1 VANAPVSPAGRS
13 NSKCYLIALVLRVW
27 LWRTNSYS
35 AASYDVLFLTTPV
48 TKVIIP
54 EATYAAMCSTI
65 GSQIWLTGFEGEGE
79 AINGRQPILFDGS
92 NKTCEVPEG
101 SKGGAMMFRT
111 LLALFLIWFS
121 FLPGSGARAQN
132 AAPSAGQWALL
143 IGVNDYPGEIQD
155 LRFARD
161 DARALKDL
169 LVSSAGFK
177 AERVRLLTDDSVG
190 AERATKQNILAALSG
205 LATTVQPNDQII
217 VFLAGHG
224 IVRGIGPDAKSYF
237 LPVDVNAQD
246 STTLEQTGLDMEELG
261 RRLSALPASQFT
273 IFVDACR
280 EDPFPGRGLKGN
292 TMTDVMARGLRIVKR
307 STTTV
312 SNARVEAPTSV
323 IFYACRIGERAYEN
337 PQLGHG
343 VFTYYILR
351 GLKELAARPDGR
363 VEAGLLAGYLRDNVR
378 KWALEMASTTKL
390 PAEQTPTM
398 VATEVRGPVLI
409 ARVLPVAG
417 GAPTSKSP
425 GAVTLQTSPEG
436 AVLTLNGQTA
446 GSGPIFKELPPG
458 QYTARAVQAGFQPL
472 ETKFT
477 VLPGYHQEVVLT
489 LQPMAAN
496 GSYDKGVAFESQ
508 RLWPQ
513 AIASYEQ
520 ALREDPNAL
529 ASYERLANVYTKNNR
544 ESEAITLLT
553 AALQKFPNN
562 ATLLAHRSRA
572 RSALLTPDVKPNEV
586 VPAVAPVVAPEPNNK
601 KGKDAEETEPTS
613 KSEKKGGKKSG
624 KKSKAD
630 TQTADLSE
638 FGFAEPQKKSK
649 QDEAE
654 GKAESKSG
662 KKKKQKDEEVVEQ
675 PVQKTA
681 APVNTSRSVGPLNAA
696 SAVLEAV
703 RDAEQAVQ
711 AEPNLP
717 AAQVALGFAYL
728 LDPQTLSKALDAFV
742 RASTLAPDDAEAYYG
757 IGYVYRLQQ
766 QFQQAIPQLKKAVEL
781 RPEYY
786 EAQREL
792 AYCYHGQGDTDQA
805 IRQYQLASG
814 HRGKTKSAD
823 EVAANNLALASLYKK
838 KGEQVGGKEGE
849 EYKKASQ
856 AYEVEANHYS
866 PSLKGASK
874 VLVGAGVSK
883 LVERALP
890 EVFSKFLGG
899 TNKGGGSNNSGNN
912 NQGGIQPKLPG
923 GVKVPIPV
931 KVPGK
936 IKLSDKVEIPLKT
949 ELPGKI
955 KLPTKKES
963 SPKVETPVKPSK
975 STKQT
980 ESSKK
985 DSPIKIAVP
994 IKKGSSKVESSSKRV
1009 EPSKKEDSSQK
1020 ESSSGKVE
1028 VIKKESLIKKLP
1040 LR

>member
-1 VANAPVSPAGRS
+1 
-13 NSKCYLIALVLRVW
+13 
-27 LWRTNSYS
+27 
-35 AASYDVLFLTTPV
+35 
-48 TKVIIP
+48 
-54 EATYAAMCSTI
+54 
-65 GSQIWLTGFEGEGE
+65 
-79 AINGRQPILFDGS
+79 
-92 NKTCEVPEG
+92 
-101 SKGGAMMFRT
+101 MFRT
-111 LLALFLIWFS
+111 LLALFLFVFGFWGK
-121 FLPGSGARAQN
+121 GSDAQAQAVGN
-132 AAPSAGQWALL
+132 QWALL

-190 AERATKQNILAALSG
+190 AERATKQNILAALSS

-224 IVRGIGPDAKSYF
+224 VVRGIGPDAKSYF

-246 STTLEQTGLDMEELG
+246 STTLEQTGLDMEDLG

-307 STTTV
+307 STTAV

-409 ARVLPVAG
+409 ARVLPAAG
-417 GAPTSKSP
+417 GAPTSNSP

-496 GSYDKGVAFESQ
+496 GSYDKGVTFESQ

-529 ASYERLANVYTKNNR
+529 AAYERLANVYTKNNR
-544 ESEAITLLT
+544 ETEAITLLT

-572 RSALLTPDVKPNEV
+572 RSALLAPDVKPNEV
-586 VPAVAPVVAPEPNNK
+586 VPMPAPVVAPEPSTK
-601 KGKDAEETEPTS
+601 KSKDAEENEPAS
-613 KSEKKGGKKSG
+613 KSDKKGGKKSG

-638 FGFAEPQKKSK
+638 FGFGEPQKKSK

-654 GKAESKSG
+654 SKAESKSG
-662 KKKKQKDEEVVEQ
+662 KKKKQKDEEVVVEQ
-675 PVQKTA
+675 PVQKAA

-696 SAVLEAV
+696 SAALEAV

-717 AAQVALGFAYL
+717 AAQLALGFAYL

-766 QFQQAIPQLKKAVEL
+766 QFQQAIPQLKKAIEL
-781 RPEYY
+781 RPDYY

-838 KGEQVGGKEGE
+838 KGEQIGGKEGE

-899 TNKGGGSNNSGNN
+899 SNKGGGSNNNGNN

-923 GVKVPIPV
+923 GVKVPVPV
-931 KVPGK
+931 KVPDK

-949 ELPGKI
+949 DLPGKL
-955 KLPTKKES
+955 KLPVKKES
-963 SPKVETPVKPSK
+963 SPKVEIPSKSSKPSK
-975 STKQT
+975 QA
-980 ESSKK
+980 ESNKAESGKK
-985 DSPIKIAVP
+985 DSPLKIAVP
-994 IKKGSSKVESSSKRV
+994 IKKGSAKVESSGKKV

-1040 LR
+1040 LK

>member
-1 VANAPVSPAGRS
+1 
-13 NSKCYLIALVLRVW
+13 
-27 LWRTNSYS
+27 
-35 AASYDVLFLTTPV
+35 
-48 TKVIIP
+48 
-54 EATYAAMCSTI
+54 
-65 GSQIWLTGFEGEGE
+65 
-79 AINGRQPILFDGS
+79 
-92 NKTCEVPEG
+92 
-101 SKGGAMMFRT
+101 MFRT

-121 FLPGSGARAQN
+121 FFPGSGARAT
-132 AAPSAGQWALL
+132 SAQPGNQWALL

-169 LVSSAGFK
+169 LLSAAGFK

-190 AERATKQNILAALSG
+190 AERATKQNILAALTG
-205 LATTVQPNDQII
+205 LATSVQPNDQII

-224 IVRGIGPDAKSYF
+224 VVRGIGAEAKSYF

-246 STTLEQTGLDMEELG
+246 GATLEQTGLDMEELG
-261 RRLSALPASQFT
+261 RRLSALPAAQFT

-307 STTTV
+307 TTGPVT
-312 SNARVEAPTSV
+312 NARVEVPTSV

-337 PQLGHG
+337 PQLQHG

-378 KWALEMASTTKL
+378 KWAQDMASTTKL

-409 ARVLPVAG
+409 ARVLPAAG
-417 GAPTSKSP
+417 GAPTSNSP
-425 GAVTLQTSPEG
+425 GGVTLQTSPEG

-472 ETKFT
+472 ETKFN

-489 LQPMAAN
+489 LQPLAAN

-508 RLWPQ
+508 QLWPQ

-529 ASYERLANVYTKNNR
+529 AAYERLANVYTKNNR
-544 ESEAITLLT
+544 EAEAIALLT
-553 AALQKFPNN
+553 TALQKFPNN
-562 ATLLAHRSRA
+562 ATLLARRSRA
-572 RSALLTPDVKPNEV
+572 RSAMLAPAIIASAA
-586 VPAVAPVVAPEPNNK
+586 VPPPVAAPPVAAPEPSGK
-601 KGKDAEETEPTS
+601 KSKDTEEAEPSS
-613 KSEKKGGKKSG
+613 KSDKKGGKKSG

-630 TQTADLSE
+630 GQTADLSE
-638 FGFAEPQKKSK
+638 FAFAEPLPQKKGK
-649 QDEAE
+649 QEEAE
-654 GKAESKSG
+654 AKGG
-662 KKKKQKDEEVVEQ
+662 KKKKKKDEEAVVEQ
-675 PVQKTA
+675 PVQPVQKA
-681 APVNTSRSVGPLNAA
+681 AVPVNTSRSVGPVNPA
-696 SAVLEAV
+696 SATLDAV

-717 AAQVALGFAYL
+717 AAQLALGFAYL
-728 LDPQTLSKALDAFV
+728 LDPQTQAKALDAFV

-757 IGYVYRLQQ
+757 IGFAYRLQQ
-766 QFQQAIPQLKKAVEL
+766 QFQQAIPQLKKAIEL
-781 RPEYY
+781 RPDYY

-792 AYCYHGQGDTDQA
+792 AYCFHGQGDTDQA

-814 HRGKTKSAD
+814 YRAKTKSAD

-856 AYEVEANHYS
+856 AYEVEANHFS

-890 EVFSKFLGG
+890 DVFNKFLGG
-899 TNKGGGSNNSGNN
+899 SKGNSGNTGGNATN
-912 NQGGIQPKLPG
+912 NDGQVTVPTKLPG
-923 GVKVPIPV
+923 GVKLNVPV
-931 KVPGK
+931 KVPDK
-936 IKLSDKVEIPLKT
+936 IKLSDKVELPLKIDLSGKGKLPSKKGSSSKVESPVKIT
-949 ELPGKI
+949 KPGKQE
-955 KLPTKKES
+955 ES
-963 SPKVETPVKPSK
+963 G
-975 STKQT
+975 
-980 ESSKK
+980 KK
-985 DSPIKIAVP
+985 DSPIKITVP
-994 IKKGSSKVESSSKRV
+994 LKKGSSSKL
-1009 EPSKKEDSSQK
+1009 ETPSKKEESGK
-1020 ESSSGKVE
+1020 KEESSKKDE
-1028 VIKKESLIKKLP
+1028 IIKKESLIKKLP

>member
-1 VANAPVSPAGRS
+1 
-13 NSKCYLIALVLRVW
+13 
-27 LWRTNSYS
+27 
-35 AASYDVLFLTTPV
+35 
-48 TKVIIP
+48 
-54 EATYAAMCSTI
+54 
-65 GSQIWLTGFEGEGE
+65 
-79 AINGRQPILFDGS
+79 
-92 NKTCEVPEG
+92 
-101 SKGGAMMFRT
+101 MFRT

-121 FLPGSGARAQN
+121 FLPGSGAHASSAQPGN
-132 AAPSAGQWALL
+132 QWALL

-169 LVSSAGFK
+169 LLSSAGFK

-190 AERATKQNILAALSG
+190 AERATRQNILAALSG
-205 LATTVQPNDQII
+205 LATSVQPNDQII

-224 IVRGIGPDAKSYF
+224 VVRGIGPDAKSYF

-246 STTLEQTGLDMEELG
+246 SATLEQTGLDMEDLG

-292 TMTDVMARGLRIVKR
+292 TMTDVMARGLRIVR
-307 STTTV
+307 RTATTAANV
-312 SNARVEAPTSV
+312 RVEPPTSV

-378 KWALEMASTTKL
+378 KWAQEMAATSKL

-409 ARVLPVAG
+409 ARVSPIVG
-417 GAPTSKSP
+417 GAPTSNSP
-425 GAVTLQTSPEG
+425 GGVTLQTSPEG
-436 AVLTLNGQTA
+436 AILTLNGQTA
-446 GSGPIFKELPPG
+446 GSGPLFKELPPG

-489 LQPMAAN
+489 LQPLAAN
-496 GSYDKGVAFESQ
+496 GSYDKGVAFEAQ
-508 RLWPQ
+508 QLWPQ

-529 ASYERLANVYTKNNR
+529 AAYERLANVYTKNNR
-544 ESEAITLLT
+544 EAEAIALLT
-553 AALQKFPNN
+553 TALQKFPNN
-562 ATLLAHRSRA
+562 ATLLARRSRA
-572 RSALLTPDVKPNEV
+572 RSAMLAPAIIASAV
-586 VPAVAPVVAPEPNNK
+586 VPPPVTPPPVVAPEPSSK
-601 KGKDAEETEPTS
+601 KSKDAEEAEPSS
-613 KSEKKGGKKSG
+613 KSDKKGGKKNG

-630 TQTADLSE
+630 GQTADLSE
-638 FGFAEPQKKSK
+638 FAFAEPLSQKKNK
-649 QDEAE
+649 QDE
-654 GKAESKSG
+654 AESKSG
-662 KKKKQKDEEVVEQ
+662 KKKKQKDEEAAVA
-675 PVQKTA
+675 PVTQKPA
-681 APVNTSRSVGPLNAA
+681 ATPVNTSRTIGPVNAA
-696 SAVLEAV
+696 SATLEAV

-717 AAQVALGFAYL
+717 AAQLALGFAYL
-728 LDPQTLSKALDAFV
+728 LDPQTQAKALDAFV

-757 IGYVYRLQQ
+757 IGFAYRLQQ
-766 QFQQAIPQLKKAVEL
+766 QFQQAIPQLKKAIEL
-781 RPEYY
+781 RPDYY

-792 AYCYHGQGDTDQA
+792 AYCFHGQGDTDQA
-805 IRQYQLASG
+805 IRQYQVASG
-814 HRGKTKSAD
+814 YRAKTKSAD

-838 KGEQVGGKEGE
+838 KGEQVGGKDGE

-890 EVFSKFLGG
+890 DVFNKFLGG
-899 TNKGGGSNNSGNN
+899 SKGNSGNT
-912 NQGGIQPKLPG
+912 GGQANGNGGKITVPTKLPG
-923 GVKVPIPV
+923 GVKLNVPV
-931 KVPGK
+931 KVPDK
-936 IKLSDKVEIPLKT
+936 IKLSDKVELPLKI
-949 ELPGKI
+949 ELSGKG
-955 KLPTKKES
+955 KLPSKKES
-963 SPKVETPVKPSK
+963 STKVESPVKI
-975 STKQT
+975 TKPGKQE
-980 ESSKK
+980 ESGKKVESGKK
-985 DSPIKIAVP
+985 DSPLKITVP
-994 IKKGSSKVESSSKRV
+994 SKKGSSSKLELPV
-1009 EPSKKEDSSQK
+1009 KKEESIKKEESGKK
-1020 ESSSGKVE
+1020 ESSSSKDE